1 MPPRAK
7 TTKKTAAALPAAAE
21 ETRNAVAVEQPSM
34 APDIV
39 DDEHDHTLDEH
50 DAKGLMSIKPDAIAD
65 ALLRIS
71 EGFKDLSLAISGKQD
86 KAVKEKRVRKAVM
99 VQMAEDL
106 AELLGRDADEII
118 SKTDVNSALM
128 AYVRTHELQ
137 DASDRRKIIVDAPL
151 AQLIGSD
158 EPVTVLTILSALKH
172 KMTPV

>member
-7 TTKKTAAALPAAAE
+7 TTKKTAAMPPVVAE
-21 ETRNAVAVEQPSM
+21 ETDNAAV
-34 APDIV
+34 IV
-39 DDEHDHTLDEH
+39 EESLPTDDEQDTKADTN
-50 DAKGLMSIKPDAIAD
+50 DVKGLMSIKPDAIAD

-71 EGFKDLSLAISGKQD
+71 EGFRDLSMAISGKQD
-86 KAVKEKRVRKAVM
+86 KTAKEKRVRKTVM

-106 AELLGRDADEII
+106 AELLGREADEII

-128 AYVRTHELQ
+128 AYVKSHELQ
-137 DASDRRKIIVDAPL
+137 DTSDRRRINVDASL
-151 AQLIGSD
+151 ARLIGSD